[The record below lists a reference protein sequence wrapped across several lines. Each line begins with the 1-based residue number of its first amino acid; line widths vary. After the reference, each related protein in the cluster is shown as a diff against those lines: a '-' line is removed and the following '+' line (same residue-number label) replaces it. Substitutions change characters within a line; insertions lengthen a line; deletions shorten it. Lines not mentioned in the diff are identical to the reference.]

1 MSTTDDQTLARWG
14 TTETGCHARIVAMAN
29 AACVQC
35 GHTEHGDSSYCMN
48 PTCGALL
55 PTTPRPPAT
64 RPVEHG
70 VPLDALGDPVGGA
83 EQSVPGVEPADATTQ
98 PVGKRSRPGQFVVA
112 AALVTVAALAVT
124 AIAILRDDGGAPRE
138 APRPTSASLSPEL
151 VTQVLDQAR
160 PTGVEVRDEQ
170 TAVTVRWSRSSRS
183 NDQHLVQ
190 VLAVDAGMQPRTE
203 PVAGQ
208 RDEVRVEGS

>member
-1 MSTTDDQTLARWG
+1 M
-14 TTETGCHARIVAMAN
+14 
-29 AACVQC
+29 
-35 GHTEHGDSSYCMN
+35 
-48 PTCGALL
+48 
-55 PTTPRPPAT
+55 
-64 RPVEHG
+64 
-70 VPLDALGDPVGGA
+70 
-83 EQSVPGVEPADATTQ
+83 
-98 PVGKRSRPGQFVVA
+98 VA

-151 VTQVLDQAR
+151 MTQVLDQAR

-208 RDEVRVEGS
+208 RDEVRVEGLDPNIGYCFRIGAVIFWDSPAVVAWSDSRCVRGATIVMGES